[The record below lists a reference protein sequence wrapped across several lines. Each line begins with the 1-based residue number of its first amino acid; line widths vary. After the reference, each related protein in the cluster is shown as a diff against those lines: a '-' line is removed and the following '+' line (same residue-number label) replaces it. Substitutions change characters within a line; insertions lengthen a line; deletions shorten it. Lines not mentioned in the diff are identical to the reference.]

1 MKLQYWNSYWTY
13 YKYKTKSELIFYWL
27 LKRIFTIKSNVK
39 KDLLFKFLDLEEGD
53 AKKHWYSDF
62 LSVSAIEFIIG
73 WLFKRKSTKRW
84 CDQEIVSNK
93 HLTTCW
99 PITENW
105 RKKWDKIFQQ
115 NMRKSAFEGMMRQF
129 EIR

>member
-1 MKLQYWNSYWTY
+1 M
-13 YKYKTKSELIFYWL
+13 
-27 LKRIFTIKSNVK
+27 K

-62 LSVSAIEFIIG
+62 LSVSAIKFRIG
-73 WLFKRKSTKRW
+73 WLFKRKPIKRW
-84 CDQEIVSNK
+84 WDQEIVSNK

-99 PITENW
+99 PMTENW

-115 NMRKSAFEGMMRQF
+115 NMGKSAFEGMMKQF
-129 EIR
+129 EIRQNQIRFATLVNKATEELKEIVFRNV